1 MASLL
6 SCEWD
11 VRPHDELDL
20 ELAAFSGGCKQGGSA
35 PSCCDSIF
43 VVPFE
48 SVQGHQALSRVDGEI
63 SDFGIVARPTRVPF
77 QFQCETGLLLRCNG
91 NVGIPFQTKQ
101 GNQPS
106 SRDEEGQRAS
116 D

>member
-1 MASLL
+1 M
-6 SCEWD
+6 
-11 VRPHDELDL
+11 
-20 ELAAFSGGCKQGGSA
+20 AFSIWIFFTKDGLNVY
-35 PSCCDSIF
+35 SCLFMILG
-43 VVPFE
+43 VPFE

>member
-63 SDFGIVARPTRVPF
+63 SDFGIVARPTRVPVE
-77 QFQCETGLLLRCNG
+77 FQCETGLLLRCNG
-91 NVGIPFQTKQ
+91 NIGIPFQTKQ
-101 GNQPS
+101 GN
-106 SRDEEGQRAS
+106 
-116 D
+116 